1 MPELHLDT
9 LLARTRA
16 GDARAHEQL
25 LVALYEELRTLAR
38 QRFRRER
45 AGHTLQSTAL
55 VHEAWL
61 RLADQTQV
69 QWQNRAHF
77 LAVAATAMRRVLVD
91 HARRSRSDKRGGDAV
106 HLSITAADGVAH
118 ADADVLDVLDLEDA
132 LAALGR
138 DHPEH
143 AAIVEMR
150 FFGGMTAR
158 EVAEATGVAERTVER
173 KWRFARAW
181 LYQSL
186 AGGDERG
193 SA

>member
-1 MPELHLDT
+1 MPDLDLDT

-16 GDARAHEQL
+16 GDPRAHEQL
-25 LVALYEELRTLAR
+25 LVAVYDELRMLAR

-45 AGHTLQSTAL
+45 SGHTLQSTAL

-61 RLADQTQV
+61 RLAGQTQV
-69 QWQNRAHF
+69 QWQNRSHF

-91 HARRSRSDKRGGDAV
+91 HARRSQSDKRGANAI
-106 HLSITAADGVAH
+106 HLSLTAAEAVAH
-118 ADADVLDVLDLEDA
+118 GSTDVLDVLDLEDA
-132 LAALGR
+132 LAVLAQ

-150 FFGGMTAR
+150 FFGGMTAL
-158 EVAEATGVAERTVER
+158 EVAEATGVTERTVER

-181 LYQSL
+181 LYQRL
-186 AGGDERG
+186 AEENENGG
-193 SA
+193 A